1 MNKWTRSNPLAA
13 VPGYNVPRGHFAN
26 GYTNGG
32 DRVGFKKGGRA
43 SEKSTHPSSRF
54 KHTPKQPHGRHSPGN
69 IKALYKAWGRTEK
82 KKPHSTKEGRHATA
96 SRKFGRVLKE
106 AAGMRTGGTVGLKK
120 GGRIGLKRGSP
131 RTERDAAKAELHRAQ
146 IKSNGSHYT
155 TTLGGFPIRSDWH
168 KAIKKHEK
176 KFPKLVKNIKYN
188 TKKDF
193 KKVKPSPQRR
203 ADGGRV
209 GLKGGGEDKWIQKA
223 TKGMRKDKPCTGKKF
238 GGASCPPGSKRY
250 NLAKTFKK
258 MAKKRKS

>member
-1 MNKWTRSNPLAA
+1 MPGMGKTSKGINYDIIRPDKQSGGKYT
-13 VPGYNVPRGHFAN
+13 PGYKPHLSIHN
-26 GYTNGG
+26 
-32 DRVGFKKGGRA
+32 KGGRVGKQLGGA
-43 SEKSTHPSSRF
+43 EGNTRPITGTQRFDQSRGYY
-54 KHTPKQPHGRHSPGN
+54 QPDM
-69 IKALYKAWGRTEK
+69 
-82 KKPHSTKEGRHATA
+82 
-96 SRKFGRVLKE
+96 
-106 AAGMRTGGTVGLKK
+106 GMRGGAMYNK